1 MVSVCQEDGFKN
13 VWVVLMTIL
22 NSALLQ
28 HFIRTHICK
37 QMCCMQCA
45 MRVLLAVDQNA
56 NPAAAPVVSKF
67 ADSTLPDN
75 WGCNCVF
82 ERERDLFCTVKPS

>member
-1 MVSVCQEDGFKN
+1 MVSACQEDGFKN

-45 MRVLLAVDQNA
+45 MHVLLLIRTQTQLQHQLSASLLTVRFLTTGGA
-56 NPAAAPVVSKF
+56 TVCLK
-67 ADSTLPDN
+67 
-75 WGCNCVF
+75 
-82 ERERDLFCTVKPS
+82 ERGTSFVL